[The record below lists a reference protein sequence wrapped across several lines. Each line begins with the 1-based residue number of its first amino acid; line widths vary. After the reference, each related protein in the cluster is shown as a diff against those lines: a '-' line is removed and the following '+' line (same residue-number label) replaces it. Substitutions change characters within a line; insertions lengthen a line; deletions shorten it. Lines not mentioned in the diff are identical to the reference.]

1 MQPDLI
7 LVPFAQD
14 APAVNV
20 DAIPVNLSPSDPPQA
35 ASWSQ
40 GFPTVTMTPLAA
52 GGIPPRGQSF
62 NGVLQDITEHLV
74 YIGGGGQ
81 YRWSSAY
88 VTAKGGYSIGDVIQ
102 SDSGLLS
109 YVSLVDNNTDNFNTT
124 PASIG
129 PKWRVWAGGET
140 PNATTTQRGAV
151 LLATQS
157 QVNSGSGDAVVTPET
172 RAIASQNQAAIA
184 FSSTGTSTAQVLTP
198 SPVISA
204 YTPKLRFNVTFNV
217 ASGLNPTINVSG
229 IGVKN
234 LKQYDSTGAKVA
246 AVFAANQNSDIV
258 YDGTDFV
265 LLDILPPSPS
275 VFVRGASTNLRA
287 STTGLSTSVAITA
300 DEFYVKGASGAGTV
314 LQAVNVT
321 VNLATSGAGGLDTG
335 TLEGSAWYFH
345 HIIYNPVAGTVAGIA
360 SLSATAPTLPAGFT
374 QYGRVGAVR
383 TQVGSPFNLL
393 SYFQVGKWSSYKPVA
408 GTNLTSFPA
417 VTSGSATLNTISLAN
432 FVPST
437 AIRAQLAAGSTNAY
451 VGFAPAGSFSSNPG
465 AAYLSVATPNG
476 FPFVGGYNASSPV
489 PTTSGF
495 IAIDSSMSVLYASTG
510 VQGLL
515 QMLGWEDY

>member
-1 MQPDLI
+1 MFPINGPGATVDNKFTEGDPI
-7 LVPFAQD
+7 AGVPATVVTADFMND
-14 APAVNV
+14 V
-20 DAIPVNLSPSDPPQA
+20 QA
-35 ASWSQ
+35 ELLNI
-40 GFPTVTMTPLAA
+40 LAA
-52 GGIPPRGQSF
+52 AGI
-62 NGVLQDITEHLV
+62 
-74 YIGGGGQ
+74 
-81 YRWSSAY
+81 
-88 VTAKGGYSIGDVIQ
+88 
-102 SDSGLLS
+102 
-109 YVSLVDNNTDNFNTT
+109 T
-124 PASIG
+124 PA
-129 PKWRVWAGGET
+129 AAT
-140 PNATTTQRGAV
+140 PTQVLAAMQVLAQLQSGVSFTTG
-151 LLATQS
+151 
-157 QVNSGSGDAVVTPET
+157 
-172 RAIASQNQAAIA
+172 
-184 FSSTGTSTAQVLTP
+184 GTSTALTLTP
-198 SPVISA
+198 VPAIAAYASPQ
-204 YTPKLRFNVTFNV
+204 RFNVKFNV
-217 ASGLNPTINVSG
+217 ASGLNPTINVSAKG
-229 IGVKN
+229 AKF
-234 LKQYDSTGAKVA
+234 LKQYDATGAKVA
-246 AVFAANQNSDIV
+246 ASFAANQVGDIL
-258 YDGTDFV
+258 YDGTDWV

-275 VFVRGASTNLRA
+275 VFVRGSSTNLRA
-287 STTGLSTSVAITA
+287 STTGLSTSVVITA
-300 DEFYVKGASGAGTV
+300 DEFCVKGTSGAGTV

-335 TLEGSAWYFH
+335 TLAGSTWYFH

-417 VTSGSATLNTISLAN
+417 VTSGSATLNTIPLAN

-437 AIRAQLAAGSTNAY
+437 AVRAQLAAGSTNAY

-495 IAIDSSMSVLYASTG
+495 IALDSSMSVLYASTG